1 MTEFLGPLG
10 GGLSDDLSF
19 DETERYCTDAVNAC
33 SSNDPCQAAWQ
44 CTYEYYADKQFDM
57 AKYQALLG
65 LAFGVLQYASADR
78 TADLQYDIANRQ
90 MLIAEEEYQRYKD
103 TWIECEEAYVTEVCA
118 IEVCEVEYDLYGD
131 RAERDVRKKFSIA
144 REKLFRNRSRYCA
157 SDTLYK
163 MCEMEKAES
172 LAAIATR
179 DNAYRYAEQ
188 RRDYYDNIRHDR
200 RMTVINLGRSVMT
213 GQANIYQ
220 AASGQAIAA
229 LSAGNLGRQ
238 NALATIFGSASG
250 LLNAYGATQISP
262 FPYGTGYTGPSGSV
276 SSIGAP
282 TARPPTNVS
291 GFPSAGGGPYA
302 G

>member
-1 MTEFLGPLG
+1 MTELLGSLG
-10 GGLSDDLSF
+10 GGLSDDLEF
-19 DETERYCTDAVNAC
+19 EETERYCQEATAAC
-33 SSNDPCQAAWQ
+33 SGNDPCQAAWQ
-44 CTYEYYADKQFDM
+44 CTYEYYADKQFDQ

-118 IEVCEVEYDLYGD
+118 IEVCEVDYDLYAD

-144 REKLFRNRSRYCA
+144 REKIYRTRSRYCV

-163 MCEMEKAES
+163 LCEMEKAES

-238 NALATIFGSASG
+238 NALGTIFGAASG

-262 FPYGTGYTGPSGSV
+262 FPYGTGYTGSGAT
-276 SSIGAP
+276 SIGTP